1 MDTSLTLETHFQI
14 TQEHLVLHY
23 KVTNPTKRDAYLLNR
38 LYRTAPVRQMTA
50 DIIYIHL
57 DAKNE
62 TVWLNKKLA
71 DLPIGVRSATPVAPY
86 VTPLRAGSSFEE
98 RVHIPLPIREWQQYI
113 VPKPKSEEELKVRL
127 FKYVYFTLGYYW
139 RKPGT
144 DEEIKN
150 IHGTEV
156 VFPRTPPDAWPE
168 FGLLESDRIRMDI
181 PVLTFDSH
189 P

>member
-1 MDTSLTLETHFQI
+1 MGISLTMETHFEI

-23 KVTNPTKRDAYLLNR
+23 RVSNPTKVDAYLLNR
-38 LYRTAPVRQMTA
+38 LYRTAPLQQMTA

-57 DAKNE
+57 DARNE

-71 DLPIGVRSATPVAPY
+71 DLPSGVRVAAPVAPY
-86 VTPLRAGSSFEE
+86 VTPLRAGSNYEE
-98 RVHIPLPIREWQQYI
+98 KVRIPLPMKEYQQYI
-113 VPKPKSEEELKVRL
+113 MPKPKAEEELKVRL
-127 FKYVYFTLGYYW
+127 FKHVYFTLGYYW
-139 RKPGT
+139 RTPGT
-144 DEEIKN
+144 EEEIKN

-156 VFPRTPPDAWPE
+156 VFPRTPSNAWPE
-168 FGLLESDRIRMDI
+168 FGVLESDRVRMDI